1 MGTTLGELA
10 VRFGL
15 ELAGD
20 PAVTVDAV
28 ATLQSAGPG
37 TISFLA
43 NPRYRR
49 HLASTRA
56 SAVVLDAATASACP
70 VAALVSSMSLPLL
83 AQ

>member
-20 PAVTVDAV
+20 PAVTVSAV

-37 TISFLA
+37 AISFLA

-49 HLASTRA
+49 HLATTRA
-56 SAVVLDAATASACP
+56 SAANQLI
-70 VAALVSSMSLPLL
+70 LHRLL
-83 AQ
+83 